1 MPVVAGGPDAV
12 DREGDGMTGIWPYL
26 AAAAALTLAVVLA
39 HGFAGLFA
47 DMRRAERDLAAERR
61 LLDRY
66 GGSVA
71 WNDETPAEL
80 GGHRGSA
87 PTPRGRNGR

>member
-1 MPVVAGGPDAV
+1 MSGGWAV
-12 DREGDGMTGIWPYL
+12 F
-26 AAAAALTLAVVLA
+26 AAIAVAALTVVVIRGLAL
-39 HGFAGLFA
+39 LWL

-66 GGSVA
+66 GGSVT